1 MVQALPLCAL
11 LSLSMGNSL
20 SGCSAGTIEAMVKKE
35 SIDAS
40 GCWGK
45 LGLNESDQGSRV
57 SLQDA
62 SGD

>member
-1 MVQALPLCAL
+1 MCIIRRGIVQGHTNIYAMVQALPLCAL

-40 GCWGK
+40 GC
-45 LGLNESDQGSRV
+45 
-57 SLQDA
+57 
-62 SGD
+62 

>member
-35 SIDAS
+35 SIAVSVGEGEDKGVGAKHGALLS
-40 GCWGK
+40 G
-45 LGLNESDQGSRV
+45 V
-57 SLQDA
+57 
-62 SGD
+62 